1 MNQVYLL
8 ERLVATPLVA
18 FAVTHLGC
26 AAGVMVTASHNPKQD
41 NGSQIVP
48 PTDSNIAACIQSH
61 LQPAPAPAP
70 YLYSDRDVLGS
81 PLARDVT
88 DEVARAY
95 FSALERLSDGK
106 GKDNRESSI
115 RVAYTAMHGVG
126 TQWVKRAIEV
136 FGFSL
141 SNLLVVPLQ
150 SDPDPLFP
158 TVVFPNPEE
167 KGALNQAIS
176 FANSQVN
183 CNLII
188 ANDPDADRLAIAEK
202 GYF

>member
-1 MNQVYLL
+1 
-8 ERLVATPLVA
+8 
-18 FAVTHLGC
+18 
-26 AAGVMVTASHNPKQD
+26 
-41 NGSQIVP
+41 
-48 PTDSNIAACIQSH
+48 
-61 LQPAPAPAP
+61 
-70 YLYSDRDVLGS
+70 
-81 PLARDVT
+81 LA
-88 DEVARAY
+88 
-95 FSALERLSDGK
+95 L
-106 GKDNRESSI
+106 
-115 RVAYTAMHGVG
+115 
-126 TQWVKRAIEV
+126 RAIEV

-176 FANSQVN
+176 FANSQVD

-202 GYF
+202 GLF